1 MTDNMNDINENEV
14 TPEEVST
21 EVKNVSGDTVNAAKV
36 MKKKDIGEVTKRQ
49 TAMKV
54 AVQVGLYIFL
64 GIMAIIVLFPFYWMI
79 ISSLKTLDEYNAS
92 VPTLWP
98 EEFRWANYSDAFAAG
113 GLNLGKIGR
122 ASCRERV

>member
-21 EVKNVSGDTVNAAKV
+21 EVNNVSGDTVNAAKV

-49 TAMKV
+49 TAMKI

-92 VPTLWP
+92 VPT
-98 EEFRWANYSDAFAAG
+98 
-113 GLNLGKIGR
+113 
-122 ASCRERV
+122 

>member
-54 AVQVGLYIFL
+54 AVQVGLCRRCGL
-64 GIMAIIVLFPFYWMI
+64 RNSGGQ
-79 ISSLKTLDEYNAS
+79 TT
-92 VPTLWP
+92 PTLSRQADLISADC
-98 EEFRWANYSDAFAAG
+98 F
-113 GLNLGKIGR
+113 
-122 ASCRERV
+122 